1 MTVRTSSAPMTAAL
15 IGGQRVEYNQ
25 AGGCMR
31 RTNMHWHRMQ
41 RGSGSRRRDRLSQS
55 LFCLCS
61 AGPARVCSRSPVVK
75 RMKEG
80 FSLGWNTRVTS
91 DLLYYTRSS
100 SAGAVMWVARQAIG
114 LRRRQVRPRRS
125 AANSTAILRVTA
137 LYSRRASSRGGCRA
151 LQLCSCN
158 GSTALQPLHSTALYM
173 YTAGLRP
180 GGARRGL
187 SSAWTSRWWLLG
199 FFTCVLR
206 WHIVGW

>member
-1 MTVRTSSAPMTAAL
+1 MGTACSVAAAADAV
-15 IGGQRVEYNQ
+15 IGSHN
-25 AGGCMR
+25 
-31 RTNMHWHRMQ
+31 H
-41 RGSGSRRRDRLSQS
+41 
-55 LFCLCS
+55 CS
-61 AGPARVCSRSPVVK
+61 ACALQGRRACAARSPVVK

-100 SAGAVMWVARQAIG
+100 SAGKVMWVARQAIG

-158 GSTALQPLHSTALYM
+158 GSTALQPLHSTALYS
-173 YTAGLRP
+173 RP
-180 GGARRGL
+180 QESSEHRGVAHSPVAAISPVPGDPRPSNAPPPL
-187 SSAWTSRWWLLG
+187 DRFVPRPLVYA
-199 FFTCVLR
+199 
-206 WHIVGW
+206 